1 MGHNLTADQQ
11 VPISACNDF
20 GSQILVRRPFR
31 HLPTKS
37 IKHEYHVIRWTYVLR
52 SDYVLISW
60 RERTVAYWLHALFIY
75 LIPEDVLS
83 EFSTIFGVTGA
94 L

>member
-1 MGHNLTADQQ
+1 MSKTKNTNETQSHLFHANHTQ
-11 VPISACNDF
+11 ST
-20 GSQILVRRPFR
+20 ILKHCHGNGFNIAN
-31 HLPTKS
+31 S
-37 IKHEYHVIRWTYVLR
+37 ILR
-52 SDYVLISW
+52 SEYVLISW
-60 RERTVAYWLHALFIY
+60 RARTAANYVYWLHALFIY

>member
-1 MGHNLTADQQ
+1 M
-11 VPISACNDF
+11 
-20 GSQILVRRPFR
+20 
-31 HLPTKS
+31 
-37 IKHEYHVIRWTYVLR
+37 EMVLFLY

-60 RERTVAYWLHALFIY
+60 RVRTAANYVYWLHALFIY